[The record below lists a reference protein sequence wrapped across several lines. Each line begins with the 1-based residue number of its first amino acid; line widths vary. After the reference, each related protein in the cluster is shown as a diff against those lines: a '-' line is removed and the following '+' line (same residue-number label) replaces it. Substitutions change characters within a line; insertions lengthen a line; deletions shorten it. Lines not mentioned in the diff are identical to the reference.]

1 MGLKYITELFIYGGK
16 KGFTNL
22 QNKIQDIPQFSHPI
36 LSNFI
41 FFLKSCSTCREA
53 HDIKDAVQLVVVVRV
68 TGLDIFLATVEYGLR
83 RQQLCKDA
91 ANRPDV

>member
-1 MGLKYITELFIYGGK
+1 MYSQIFKIKYM
-16 KGFTNL
+16 L
-22 QNKIQDIPQFSHPI
+22 QLSNPI
-36 LSNFI
+36 LSNVIF